1 MASAQGWH
9 LEYQGWSKLSSGAQT
24 QQCTTSRPTPFEHAR
39 RKTMSCTLWSSPCY
53 VGKGMVGWCHNID
66 SHRSYVHN
74 IPPYLA
80 QSVLELPWGFGPTIL
95 DAYRLRQPVARLSCT
110 IGHPATSQGANQ
122 RTSSADDR
130 TLDLRRTF
138 CKCWPPE
145 TLCPTNREGQLLI
158 PMLRGKRDG
167 RLMPQHR
174 FSLIIST

>member
-80 QSVLELPWGFGPTIL
+80 QSVLELPWGLWPLFL
-95 DAYRLRQPVARLSCT
+95 EAYLIEAACSSPFIHNRPSSDIPSSRPKSLSHRC
-110 IGHPATSQGANQ
+110 A
-122 RTSSADDR
+122 
-130 TLDLRRTF
+130 F

-145 TLCPTNREGQLLI
+145 ALCSTSRE
-158 PMLRGKRDG
+158 
-167 RLMPQHR
+167 
-174 FSLIIST
+174 